1 MQPRINMIMT
11 AAENVP
17 ALRRFYEQGLGWTA
31 WGPASDMS
39 VLYKVGTSILVFLNA
54 DYQARESGLPKAD
67 GVKSIWAI
75 FVESKEAVDRVFQ
88 KAIDAGATVASIL
101 AISPTRKVMAGKSYG
116 ARTCRSVPMAA

>member
-1 MQPRINMIMT
+1 
-11 AAENVP
+11 
-17 ALRRFYEQGLGWTA
+17 
-31 WGPASDMS
+31 MS

-88 KAIDAGATVASIL
+88 KAIDAGATVASPVRDRDMGL
-101 AISPTRKVMAGKSYG
+101 YSGYFADPKGNGWEVVWSPHMPIGSDGGLTLPGQ
-116 ARTCRSVPMAA
+116 